1 MSLMKL
7 HGALLAKGRLLGVQ
21 FLTLFKDDLYI
32 RIGRHA
38 DRLAGMLKEGM
49 MERGYRIFMDS
60 PTNVIAQVGKNKVT
74 GHAMSVLKKLLTYMI
89 LVSFSWD
96 NAISQSKS
104 PVVQFNNV
112 NMETSNYPN
121 RDYLFIMNQD
131 DGSVALCF
139 NIENDDILALGDEM
153 NEVREEAY
161 MNGYNWEVFL
171 NYYLAVNA
179 PEILED
185 METDSEAGGYV
196 AYYEDGTANEGKVK
210 RLADIIVSLVENKEE
225 IFKIL
230 REKGN
235 EIEWD

>member
-1 MSLMKL
+1 MSLTKL
-7 HGALLAKGRLLGVQ
+7 HGVLLAKGRLLGVQ
-21 FLTLFKDDLYI
+21 FLALFKDDLYI

-38 DRLAGMLKEGM
+38 DRLAGMLSCHC
-49 MERGYRIFMDS
+49 F
-60 PTNVIAQVGKNKVT
+60 VCAWVGKNKVT

-96 NAISQSKS
+96 NATSQSKS

-121 RDYLFIMNQD
+121 RDYLFIMNHD
-131 DGSVALCF
+131 DGSVSLSF
-139 NIENDDILALGDEM
+139 NIEDDDILALGEEM

-161 MNGYNWEVFL
+161 MNGYNWEAFL

-185 METDSEAGGYV
+185 METDSEAGSYV
-196 AYYEDGTANEGKVK
+196 AYYDDGTANQEKVI
-210 RLADIIVSLVENKEE
+210 RLAEIIVSLVENKEE
-225 IFKIL
+225 IFKVL

>member
-1 MSLMKL
+1 
-7 HGALLAKGRLLGVQ
+7 
-21 FLTLFKDDLYI
+21 
-32 RIGRHA
+32 
-38 DRLAGMLKEGM
+38 
-49 MERGYRIFMDS
+49 
-60 PTNVIAQVGKNKVT
+60 
-74 GHAMSVLKKLLTYMI
+74 MSVLKKLLTYMI

-96 NAISQSKS
+96 NATSQSKS
-104 PVVQFNNV
+104 QVVQFNKV

-139 NIENDDILALGDEM
+139 NIEDAYILALGDEM

-171 NYYLAVNA
+171 NYYLTVNA

>member
-1 MSLMKL
+1 
-7 HGALLAKGRLLGVQ
+7 
-21 FLTLFKDDLYI
+21 
-32 RIGRHA
+32 
-38 DRLAGMLKEGM
+38 
-49 MERGYRIFMDS
+49 
-60 PTNVIAQVGKNKVT
+60 
-74 GHAMSVLKKLLTYMI
+74 
-89 LVSFSWD
+89 
-96 NAISQSKS
+96 
-104 PVVQFNNV
+104 
-112 NMETSNYPN
+112 METSNYPN

-139 NIENDDILALGDEM
+139 NIEDDYILALGDEM

-185 METDSEAGGYV
+185 MKTDSEAGGYV

>member
-1 MSLMKL
+1 MLPLFMSLMKL
-7 HGALLAKGRLLGVQ
+7 HGALLAQGRLLGVQ
-21 FLTLFKDDLYI
+21 FLALFKDDLYI

-153 NEVREEAY
+153 NEVREEA
-161 MNGYNWEVFL
+161 
-171 NYYLAVNA
+171 
-179 PEILED
+179 
-185 METDSEAGGYV
+185 
-196 AYYEDGTANEGKVK
+196 
-210 RLADIIVSLVENKEE
+210 
-225 IFKIL
+225 
-230 REKGN
+230 
-235 EIEWD
+235 